1 MAAGPIASSEAIY
14 DSPQSFDGF
23 RFHRM
28 RQGPQ
33 ANRHAHQ
40 FVNTG
45 LDNITF
51 GHGRFAC
58 PGRFFASNESKII
71 LAMLLLE
78 YEVKFGEAG
87 KEGGRKGE
95 RAEKRPENQ
104 VFADA
109 CFPDPNVKM
118 LIRKRRT

>member
-1 MAAGPIASSEAIY
+1 MRHGP
-14 DSPQSFDGF
+14 G
-23 RFHRM
+23 
-28 RQGPQ
+28 
-33 ANRHAHQ
+33 ANPHAHQ

-58 PGRFFASNESKII
+58 PGRFFASNESKVI
-71 LAMLLLE
+71 LGMLLLE

-87 KEGGRKGE
+87 EEGGRRGQE
-95 RAEKRPENQ
+95 AEKRPENQ

-109 CFPDPNVKM
+109 CFPNPEVKI